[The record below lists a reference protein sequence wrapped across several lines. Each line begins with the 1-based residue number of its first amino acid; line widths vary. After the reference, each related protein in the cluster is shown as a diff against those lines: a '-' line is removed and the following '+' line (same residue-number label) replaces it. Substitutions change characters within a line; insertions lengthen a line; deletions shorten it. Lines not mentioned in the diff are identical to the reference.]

1 MYRTH
6 AEDSHADADHSNS
19 SSENLELTAATR
31 DSDRSTIGELARD
44 AGVTL
49 RALRFYQ
56 SKGLL
61 SPQRSGTARIFSPE
75 DRTCLVLIQQG
86 KRLGFTLGEIREM
99 LQMRRRQS
107 SGDRANKLPISRK
120 KCVEQ
125 IKHME
130 NQRRGLELALLELR
144 QIYTGMSMALE
155 SALPSSIKVA

>member
-1 MYRTH
+1 MYRTN
-6 AEDSHADADHSNS
+6 ADDSHADDSNS
-19 SSENLELTAATR
+19 SSENLGLPAVVR
-31 DSDRSTIGELARD
+31 DTDRITIGELARE

-61 SPQRSGTARIFSPE
+61 SPQRSGTSRIFSPE
-75 DRTCLVLIQQG
+75 DRACLALIQQG

-107 SGDRANKLPISRK
+107 SSDRADRLPISRK

-144 QIYTGMSMALE
+144 QIYTGMSITPEGALA
-155 SALPSSIKVA
+155 STIKVA